1 MRISVICAAMS
12 VSLAIGMGQP
22 YAKQADGDDG
32 SAPPCVLAAQTA
44 EVHQLYG
51 DAESIMKRLEALDT
65 KFSERRMYLF
75 MSESAEGAALS
86 LYTRADS
93 GAGKTVSLATWRGAS
108 LGDLREQISATI
120 LANRGKACIGE
131 MTKGL
136 LKNLKLKNEGA
147 IPAPNTARAAF
158 GHQIKD
164 SREAFLRVSVFLLC

>member
-1 MRISVICAAMS
+1 MCIAAS
-12 VSLAIGMGQP
+12 LALAIGMGQP
-22 YAKQADGDDG
+22 YAKQATGDE
-32 SAPPCVLAAQTA
+32 ALPCKLSAQTA

-51 DAESIMKRLEALDT
+51 DAESIMKRLEAMDT
-65 KFSERRMYLF
+65 KFNERRMYLF

-86 LYTRADS
+86 LYTRSDS

-108 LGDLREQISATI
+108 LGDLREQISSTI

-136 LKNLKLKNEGA
+136 LKNLKLHDEGT

-158 GHQIKD
+158 GHAIKD
-164 SREAFLRVSVFLLC
+164 SGEEFLRVSVFLLC